1 MNRIITLFLLFIA
14 IDISAQ
20 NIEPTEIYV
29 IDSYV
34 TPEKPHRLIISF
46 STSEECTSVLK
57 IKSSKDYNVS
67 DSLTDNHLIEID
79 LSDLFELSSIKYRI
93 AVKNRD
99 KREAFSEE
107 YEVALPS
114 EKLLTTANS
123 SNWYQMCV
131 GGLVFAIPSVEYLV
145 MDGAEYWGL
154 SKEIPLFSFYSGG
167 YNYPF
172 GYIDLEYSHYLNAP
186 RKNFMRVGYKHIFQ
200 SNEIKYISPGLSI
213 FGDFKGYNGLSGEI
227 SIGLFQIQN
236 IFTFY
241 TRYRYNFQ
249 IKSGGKDFYEFSLG
263 LYSNFFSINF

>member
-1 MNRIITLFLLFIA
+1 MNRIIALFLLFTTIA
-14 IDISAQ
+14 ITAQ
-20 NIEPTEIYV
+20 TTEPTEIYV

-34 TPEKPHRLIISF
+34 SPEKPHRLIISF

-57 IKSSKDYNVS
+57 VKSSKDYNVS
-67 DSLTDNHLIEID
+67 DSLTYNHLIEID

-93 AVKNRD
+93 VVKNRD
-99 KREAFSEE
+99 NQETVSEE
-107 YEVALPS
+107 YEVALPN
-114 EKLLTTANS
+114 ETLTATNS
-123 SNWYQMCV
+123 SNWYQMCI

-172 GYIDLEYSHYLNAP
+172 GYINLEYSHYLKAP

-200 SNEIKYISPGLSI
+200 SNEIKYISPGVSL
-213 FGDFKGYNGLSGEI
+213 FGDFKGYNGLSAEV

-236 IFTFY
+236 IFTVY

-263 LYSNFFSINF
+263 LYSNFFSLNF